1 MPTIEQEIH
10 RLERRLA
17 QLRAESSRINRAAE
31 TRAAIIVGA
40 TVNAPEVLA
49 LVRQLL
55 ASHARQQDLA
65 AVRKA
70 GWSWAEPVIR

>member
-17 QLRAESSRINRAAE
+17 QLRTESSRINRAAE
-31 TRAAIIVGA
+31 TRAAIVVGA
-40 TVNAPEVLA
+40 TVNAHGSPEVLA

-55 ASHARQQDLA
+55 ATHARKQDLA
-65 AVRKA
+65 AIRKA
-70 GWSWAEPVIR
+70 GWSWVIP